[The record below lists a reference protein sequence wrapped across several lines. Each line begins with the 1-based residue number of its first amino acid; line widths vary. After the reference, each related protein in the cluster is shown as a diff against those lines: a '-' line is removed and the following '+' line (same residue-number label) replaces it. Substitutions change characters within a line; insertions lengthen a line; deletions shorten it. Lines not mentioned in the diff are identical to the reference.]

1 MPRVPSKRADKAQT
15 TEKPLSE
22 RILFE
27 PYATWFKCP
36 ANSFQGNGWGLVVHG
51 SSAAPRNGGMT
62 LQLRK
67 IA

>member
-27 PYATWFKCP
+27 PYTTWFRCP
-36 ANSFQGNGWGLVVHG
+36 ANSFQGNGRGLG
-51 SSAAPRNGGMT
+51 IYGWSAAPQNGGMT